1 MKTLNWADILI
12 ILLYLIAVLAVGIW
26 TLFRPNRGNIKS
38 YFLAGRSMPWFAVGA
53 SLFGSNIGSEHF
65 LGLAGAGAA
74 SGIALVLFEWLVT
87 FQIVALG
94 WIFVPVYI
102 SAGVFTVPQFIQKR
116 HGGKR
121 LNTYLSCM
129 SLVMYILTKLSVSIF
144 AGSVFIELSLGWN
157 TYVSIIALLVITGFY
172 TILGGLTAVM
182 FTDTLQS
189 LIMNIG
195 AFIVTGIGFYK
206 VGGYNAMTEKYMMA
220 IPSERNDNSTCGLPR
235 SDAFHLFLDADGAI
249 FPWPGLV
256 MQATIGCIWY
266 WCFDQVMVQRT
277 IAAKNISHAKG
288 GVLMTCFLKVLPLFT
303 MVFPGMI
310 SRILFTDE
318 VGCADTE
325 VCKKVCDN
333 EVGCSNIA
341 YAKLVMEIL
350 PNGLRGFMIAVMLS
364 AIMSSLTSIFN
375 SASTIFT
382 IDVWQKIRKSAGE
395 KELLIV
401 GRLFV
406 TLMCGISILFLPL
419 VKAAEGGMIF
429 AYINAVDSI
438 LAYPIGMMFLL
449 SIFWK
454 GATEQGCFYGLLLAN
469 CVGLARL
476 ILMFV
481 YPEPACGEP
490 DTRPALLSK
499 VHFLYFGVII
509 NSITII
515 LIISISFITKSNRRT
530 DKELHGC
537 TWWTRIRPNQYDD
550 KRSDQTVTTV
560 FSTQMDIV
568 NSDMSDGE
576 NKSAD
581 NALRPK
587 EVSEEIRLP
596 VLRRI
601 TNFLFGNMSS
611 SKSSEFGMT
620 QRKEFLTEI
629 NFTKNI
635 LNVLVVLLF
644 CIIALL
650 IGIYR

>member
-1 MKTLNWADILI
+1 MRSCPKEELMP
-12 ILLYLIAVLAVGIW
+12 YLILKTENKTV
-26 TLFRPNRGNIKS
+26 
-38 YFLAGRSMPWFAVGA
+38 
-53 SLFGSNIGSEHF
+53 SL
-65 LGLAGAGAA
+65 
-74 SGIALVLFEWLVT
+74 
-87 FQIVALG
+87 
-94 WIFVPVYI
+94 
-102 SAGVFTVPQFIQKR
+102 
-116 HGGKR
+116 
-121 LNTYLSCM
+121 
-129 SLVMYILTKLSVSIF
+129 
-144 AGSVFIELSLGWN
+144 
-157 TYVSIIALLVITGFY
+157 
-172 TILGGLTAVM
+172 
-182 FTDTLQS
+182 
-189 LIMNIG
+189 
-195 AFIVTGIGFYK
+195 YK
-206 VGGYNAMTEKYMMA
+206 VGGYSAMTEKYMKA
-220 IPSERNDNSTCGLPR
+220 IPSERNDNLTCGLPR
-235 SDAFHLFLDADGAI
+235 SDAFHLFLDADGTV

-256 MQATIGCIWY
+256 MQATVGCIWY

-277 IAAKNISHAKG
+277 IAAKNLSHTKG

-382 IDVWQKIRKSAGE
+382 IDVWRKIRKSAGE
-395 KELLIV
+395 RELLLV

-419 VKAAEGGMIF
+419 VKAAEGGMVF

-438 LAYPIGMMFLL
+438 LAYPIGMMFLM
-449 SIFWK
+449 SIFWT

-469 CVGLARL
+469 CVGVARL

-481 YPEPACGEP
+481 YPEPACG
-490 DTRPALLSK
+490 DHDGRPAFLSK

-509 NSITII
+509 NIFTVLS
-515 LIISISFITKSNRRT
+515 IISISFMTKCNRRT
-530 DKELHGC
+530 DKELQGC
-537 TWWTRIRPNQYDD
+537 TWWTRLKPNRYDIRCA
-550 KRSDQTVTTV
+550 DQTDTTV
-560 FSTQMDIV
+560 FSTQMDIL
-568 NSDMSDGE
+568 NTEGE
-576 NKSAD
+576 NKSTFTDRIDASM
-581 NALRPK
+581 PK
-587 EVSEEIRLP
+587 EVSEEVSLP

-601 TNFLFGNMSS
+601 TNFLFGKITS
-611 SKSSEFGMT
+611 SKSSEFGMNE
-620 QRKEFLTEI
+620 RREFLTENNTI
-629 NFTKNI
+629 KNM

-650 IGIYR
+650 IGIYH